1 MLVGIQDKI
10 VSFELFEKRFV
21 CDLSAC
27 KGACCIEGTGGA
39 PISMEEIDILEGE
52 LEKIKPFML
61 PEGIAAVDEQG
72 VFYMEDATEASVTL
86 LENEAC
92 AFVVYDDLGIAKCAI
107 DNAHRAGATEFKKPI
122 SCHLYP
128 IRVTK
133 TPTMEALN
141 FHTWDICKP
150 ACECGGKLD
159 VKVFNFLKEPI
170 IRAYGEEFYEEMV
183 AVERELTGEGFLG
196 KD

>member
-10 VSFELFEKRFV
+10 VSFDLFEKRFV

-39 PISMEEIDILEGE
+39 PISMEEIDILEEE
-52 LEKIKPFML
+52 LEAIKPFML
-61 PEGIAAVDEQG
+61 PEGIAAVDAHG

-92 AFVVYDDLGIAKCAI
+92 AFVVYDEKGIAKCAI
-107 DNAHRAGATEFKKPI
+107 DNAYRAGVTDFKKPI

-133 TPTMEALN
+133 TETMEALN
-141 FHTWDICKP
+141 FHEWNVCEP
-150 ACECGGKLD
+150 ACACGSELN

-170 IRAYGEEFYEEMV
+170 TRAYGEDFYNEMV
-183 AVERELTGEGFLG
+183 EVEKELRAEGHFD
-196 KD
+196 K